1 VLARVRRTFGELGVA
16 YELVM
21 TERPGHA
28 REIAAAHA
36 PERGRVY
43 VLGGDGT
50 VMEVVG
56 ALAHTGTPLGIIPGG
71 TGNLVAR
78 TLGVPLDPV
87 RAIRWLAAG
96 RAVTM
101 DLGLLDGG
109 RYFAFAAGVG
119 VDARM
124 IAETGAAAKRRFGI
138 LAYATTATRA
148 ALQCRTV
155 ATRITVD
162 GEQFAAQSAAALVAN
177 MGNVLNGLVML
188 GPDIKSDDGRL
199 DLCLFTPRGTAEAV
213 GVAWRMFRGGL
224 KDGPTMMFR
233 RGSVIRV
240 ECDPPQLF
248 HADGE
253 LLGTTPFE
261 ARVQPGAGTFVVGGG
276 W

>member
-1 VLARVRRTFGELGVA
+1 MLERVRRTFRELGIS
-16 YELVM
+16 YELVL

-28 REIAAAHA
+28 RELAAART
-36 PERGRVY
+36 PECGAVY
-43 VLGGDGT
+43 ALGGDGT

-56 ALAHTGTPLGIIPGG
+56 ALAHTSTPVGIIPGG

-78 TLGVPLDPV
+78 ALGVPLDPE
-87 RAIRWLAAG
+87 RAVRWLAMG

-124 IAETGAAAKRRFGI
+124 IAETGAAAKQRFGL

-155 ATRITVD
+155 ETRVTVD
-162 GEQFAAQSAAALVAN
+162 GETFTGQSAAVLVAN
-177 MGNVLNGLVML
+177 MGNVLNGLITL
-188 GPDIKSDDGRL
+188 GPDIRSDDGQL

-224 KDGPTMMFR
+224 KDGPAMMFR

-240 ECDPPQLF
+240 ECDPPQRF

-253 LLGTTPFE
+253 LLGSTPFE
-261 ARVQPGAGTFVVGGG
+261 ARIQPGAGTFLVAGG
-276 W
+276 

>member
-1 VLARVRRTFGELGVA
+1 VLERVRRTFRELGIS
-16 YELVM
+16 YELVL
-21 TERPGHA
+21 TECPGHA
-28 REIAAAHA
+28 RALAAARA
-36 PERGRVY
+36 PECGV
-43 VLGGDGT
+43 VHALGGDGT

-56 ALAHTGTPLGIIPGG
+56 ALAHTGTPVGIIPAG

-78 TLGVPLDPV
+78 TLGVPLDPE
-87 RAIRWLAAG
+87 RAVRWLAMA

-101 DLGLLDGG
+101 DLGLLNGG

-124 IAETGAAAKRRFGI
+124 IAETGAAAKQRFGL

-155 ATRITVD
+155 ETRVTVD
-162 GEQFAAQSAAALVAN
+162 GETFTGQSAAVLVAN
-177 MGNVLNGLVML
+177 MGNVLNGLITL
-188 GPDIKSDDGRL
+188 GPDIRSDDGQL

-224 KDGPTMMFR
+224 KDGPAMMFR

-240 ECDPPQLF
+240 ECEPPQRF

-253 LLGTTPFE
+253 LLGSTPFE
-261 ARVQPGAGTFVVGGG
+261 ARIQPGAGTFLVAGG
-276 W
+276 

>member
-1 VLARVRRTFGELGVA
+1 MLKRVRRTFREVGIS
-16 YELVM
+16 YELVL

-28 REIAAAHA
+28 RELAAART
-36 PERGRVY
+36 PECGAVY
-43 VLGGDGT
+43 ALGGDGT

-56 ALAHTGTPLGIIPGG
+56 ALAHTSTPVGIIPGG

-78 TLGVPLDPV
+78 ALGVPLDPE
-87 RAIRWLAAG
+87 RAVRWLAMG

-124 IAETGAAAKRRFGI
+124 IAETGAAAKQRFGL

-155 ATRITVD
+155 ETRVTVD
-162 GEQFAAQSAAALVAN
+162 GETFTGQSAAVLVAN
-177 MGNVLNGLVML
+177 MGNVLNGLITL
-188 GPDIKSDDGRL
+188 GPDIRSDDGQL

-224 KDGPTMMFR
+224 KDGPAMMFR

-240 ECDPPQLF
+240 ECDPPQRF

-253 LLGTTPFE
+253 LLGSTPFE
-261 ARVQPGAGTFVVGGG
+261 ARIQPGAGTFLVAGG
-276 W
+276 

>member
-1 VLARVRRTFGELGVA
+1 MLERVRRTFRELGIS
-16 YELVM
+16 YELVL

-28 REIAAAHA
+28 RELAAART
-36 PERGRVY
+36 PECGAVY
-43 VLGGDGT
+43 ALGGDGT

-56 ALAHTGTPLGIIPGG
+56 ALAHTSTPVGIIPGG

-78 TLGVPLDPV
+78 ALGVPLDPE
-87 RAIRWLAAG
+87 RAVRWLAMG

-124 IAETGAAAKRRFGI
+124 IAETGAAAKQRFGL

-155 ATRITVD
+155 ETRVTVD
-162 GEQFAAQSAAALVAN
+162 GETFTGQSAAVLVAN
-177 MGNVLNGLVML
+177 MGNVLNGLITL
-188 GPDIKSDDGRL
+188 GPDIRSDDGQL

-224 KDGPTMMFR
+224 KDGPAMMFR

-240 ECDPPQLF
+240 ECEPPQRF

-253 LLGTTPFE
+253 LLGSTPFE
-261 ARVQPGAGTFVVGGG
+261 ARIQPGAGTFLVAGG
-276 W
+276 

>member
-1 VLARVRRTFGELGVA
+1 MLERVRRTFRELGIS
-16 YELVM
+16 YELVL
-21 TERPGHA
+21 TECPGHA
-28 REIAAAHA
+28 RELAAARA
-36 PERGRVY
+36 PECGV
-43 VLGGDGT
+43 VHALGGDGT

-56 ALAHTGTPLGIIPGG
+56 ALAHTGTPVGIIPAG

-78 TLGVPLDPV
+78 TLGVPLDPE
-87 RAIRWLAAG
+87 RAVRWLAMA

-101 DLGLLDGG
+101 DLGLLNGG

-124 IAETGAAAKRRFGI
+124 IAETGAAAKQRFGI
-138 LAYATTATRA
+138 LAYAMTATRA

-155 ATRITVD
+155 ETRVTVD
-162 GEQFAAQSAAALVAN
+162 GETFTGQSAAALVAN
-177 MGNVLNGLVML
+177 MGNVLNGLITL
-188 GPDIKSDDGRL
+188 GPDIRSDDGQL

-224 KDGPTMMFR
+224 KDGPAMMFR

-240 ECDPPQLF
+240 ECEPPQRF

-253 LLGTTPFE
+253 LLGSTPFE
-261 ARVQPGAGTFVVGGG
+261 ARIQPGAGTFLVAGG
-276 W
+276 

>member
-1 VLARVRRTFGELGVA
+1 
-16 YELVM
+16 
-21 TERPGHA
+21 
-28 REIAAAHA
+28 
-36 PERGRVY
+36 
-43 VLGGDGT
+43 
-50 VMEVVG
+50 
-56 ALAHTGTPLGIIPGG
+56 
-71 TGNLVAR
+71 VAR
-78 TLGVPLDPV
+78 ALGVPLDPE
-87 RAIRWLAAG
+87 RAVRWLAMG

-124 IAETGAAAKRRFGI
+124 IAETGAAAKQRFGL

-155 ATRITVD
+155 ETRVTVD
-162 GEQFAAQSAAALVAN
+162 GETFTGQSAAVLVAN
-177 MGNVLNGLVML
+177 MGNVLNGLITL
-188 GPDIKSDDGRL
+188 GPDIRSDDGQL

-224 KDGPTMMFR
+224 KDGPAMMFR

-240 ECDPPQLF
+240 ECEPPQRF

-253 LLGTTPFE
+253 LLGSTPFE
-261 ARVQPGAGTFVVGGG
+261 ARIQPGAGTFLVAGG
-276 W
+276 

>member
-1 VLARVRRTFGELGVA
+1 MLKRVRRTFREVGIS
-16 YELVM
+16 YELVL

-28 REIAAAHA
+28 RELAAART
-36 PERGRVY
+36 PECGAVY
-43 VLGGDGT
+43 ALGGDGT

-56 ALAHTGTPLGIIPGG
+56 ALAHTSTPVGIIPGG

-78 TLGVPLDPV
+78 ALGVPLDPE
-87 RAIRWLAAG
+87 RAVRWLAMG

-124 IAETGAAAKRRFGI
+124 IAETGAAAKQRFGL

-155 ATRITVD
+155 ETRVTVD
-162 GEQFAAQSAAALVAN
+162 GETFTGQSAAVLVAN
-177 MGNVLNGLVML
+177 MGNVLNGLITL
-188 GPDIKSDDGRL
+188 GPDIRSDDGQL

-224 KDGPTMMFR
+224 KDGPAMMFR

-240 ECDPPQLF
+240 ECEPPQRF

-253 LLGTTPFE
+253 LLGSTPFE
-261 ARVQPGAGTFVVGGG
+261 ARIQPGAGTFLVAGG
-276 W
+276 

>member
-1 VLARVRRTFGELGVA
+1 MLERVRRTFREVGIS
-16 YELVM
+16 YELVL

-28 REIAAAHA
+28 RELAAART
-36 PERGRVY
+36 PECGAVY
-43 VLGGDGT
+43 ALGGDGT

-56 ALAHTGTPLGIIPGG
+56 ALAHTSTPVGIIPGG

-78 TLGVPLDPV
+78 ALGVPLDPE
-87 RAIRWLAAG
+87 RAVRWLAMG

-124 IAETGAAAKRRFGI
+124 IAETGAAAKQRFGL

-155 ATRITVD
+155 ETRVTVD
-162 GEQFAAQSAAALVAN
+162 GETFTGQSAAVLVAN
-177 MGNVLNGLVML
+177 MGNVLNGLITL
-188 GPDIKSDDGRL
+188 GPDIRSDDGQL

-224 KDGPTMMFR
+224 KDGPAMMFR

-240 ECDPPQLF
+240 ECEPPQRF

-253 LLGTTPFE
+253 LLGSTPFE
-261 ARVQPGAGTFVVGGG
+261 ARIQPGAGTFLVAGG
-276 W
+276 

>member
-1 VLARVRRTFGELGVA
+1 VLDRVRRTFREMDVPF
-16 YELVM
+16 ELVL

-28 REIAAAHA
+28 RELAAARA
-36 PERGRVY
+36 PECGAVY
-43 VLGGDGT
+43 TLGGDGT

-56 ALAHTGTPLGIIPGG
+56 ALAHTGTPVGIIPGG

-78 TLGVPLDPV
+78 SLGVPLDPE
-87 RAIRWLAAG
+87 RAVRWLATG

-124 IAETGAAAKRRFGI
+124 IAETGAAAKQRFGI

-148 ALQCRTV
+148 ALQCRTMETHV
-155 ATRITVD
+155 TVD
-162 GEQFAAQSAAALVAN
+162 GATVTGQSAAALVAN
-177 MGNVLNGLVML
+177 MGNVLNGLITL
-188 GPDIKSDDGRL
+188 GPDIRSDDGQL
-199 DLCLFTPRGTAEAV
+199 DLCLFTPRGTVEAV

-224 KDGPTMMFR
+224 KDGPAMMFR
-233 RGSVIRV
+233 QGSVIRV
-240 ECDPPQLF
+240 ECDPPQRF

-253 LLGTTPFE
+253 LLGSTPFE
-261 ARVQPGAGTFVVGGG
+261 ARIQPGAGAFLVAGGS
-276 W
+276 